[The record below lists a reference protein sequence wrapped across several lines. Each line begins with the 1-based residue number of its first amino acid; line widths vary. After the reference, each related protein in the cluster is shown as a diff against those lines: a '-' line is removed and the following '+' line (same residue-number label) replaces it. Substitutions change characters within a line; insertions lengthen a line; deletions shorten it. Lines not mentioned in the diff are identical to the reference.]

1 MKTST
6 QWGLLGGVTGGL
18 LGFYVGKSYAMSR
31 LKVVLT
37 TLGGATAGGGIGY
50 GFGRYTHRRQLLWA
64 RGYWQAKGDKW
75 MVRDIDR
82 ALRDE
87 PE

>member
-18 LGFYVGKSYAMSR
+18 LGFYVGTSYAMSR

-37 TLGGATAGGGIGY
+37 TLSGAAAGGGIGY
-50 GFGRYTHRRQLLWA
+50 GFGRYTHRRQLLRA
-64 RGYWQAKGDKW
+64 RGYWQAKGDQQ
-75 MVRDIDR
+75 MISNADR
-82 ALRDE
+82 ALRNE
-87 PE
+87 N